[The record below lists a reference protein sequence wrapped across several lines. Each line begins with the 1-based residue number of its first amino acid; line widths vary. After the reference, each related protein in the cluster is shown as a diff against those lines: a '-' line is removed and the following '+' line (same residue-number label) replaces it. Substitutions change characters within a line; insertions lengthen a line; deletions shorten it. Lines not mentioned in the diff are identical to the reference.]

1 MFGRAAQQQK
11 QIDHLRR
18 QVHELEGLVST
29 LADRAGVDDAELRS
43 LRNESTARIPERC
56 RSLVAEGRVI
66 EAIKEYRVQTG
77 AGLKDAKDAID
88 AYRAGR

>member
-1 MFGRAAQQQK
+1 MFGRTALQQK

-18 QVHELEGLVST
+18 QVHELEGLVGT
-29 LADRAGVDDAELRS
+29 LAERAGVGEAELRS
-43 LRNESTARIPERC
+43 LRNANGAQIPQRC
-56 RSLVAEGRVI
+56 RALVAEGRVI